1 MSWLKPLSALR
12 AFRRREDGASLIEY
26 TVVISLFLLVFFAIL
41 DFGRLGF
48 NWVMTEKAMQRA
60 ARIAAVRPPVCDGVP
75 ETHGL
80 AAGATVPF
88 GTLCR
93 DGNICAPQATQACV
107 LGGATAFDATNPCTT
122 PIVVAALP
130 NNPTQTDIDN
140 RNAQLRLQTAQE
152 IWCVLEPILPSNAAP
167 NNIRISYINDPN
179 LGFAGGPYVPLVEVG
194 IVTAANVLAGNI
206 AGDEAAL
213 RFEFITPI
221 PALAALAGGGG
232 GTNNI
237 DAAGTGGS
245 ALPSIPFPDLSVSM
259 PGEDLNQ
266 GTGG

>member
-1 MSWLKPLSALR
+1 MRRALSLPALG

-26 TVVISLFLLVFFAIL
+26 TVVIILFLLVFFAIL

-60 ARIAAVRPPVCDGVP
+60 VRIAAVRPPVCQGVP
-75 ETHGL
+75 DNHQL
-80 AAGATVPF
+80 AAGAGVPF

-93 DGNICAPQATQACV
+93 DGNICQPEATQTCV
-107 LGGATAFDATNPCTT
+107 LGGATAFTATNPCTT
-122 PIVVAALP
+122 PVVVAALP
-130 NNPTQTDIDN
+130 NNPTQAQIDA

-167 NNIRISYINDPN
+167 NNIRMSYIHDPN
-179 LGFAGGPYVPLVEVG
+179 LGFAGGPYVPMVEVG
-194 IVTAANVLAGNI
+194 IVTAADTNI
-206 AGDEAAL
+206 TGSAAL

-221 PALAALAGGGG
+221 PALAAMAGGGG
-232 GTNNI
+232 AVTNI

-245 ALPSIPFPDLSVSM
+245 ALPSIPFPDMSVSM

-266 GTGG
+266 GTNG